1 MITTAFTPPAD
12 ERMAI
17 IVGSTPE
24 NLRIWPNPTRDGDV
38 NVLLEGLA
46 PDEEWAQIDMIDL
59 QGRAITSTKLATPDG
74 RLNVLLT
81 SDVKMPTGTY
91 LLTIRTMHRSWTE
104 RVVFE

>member
-1 MITTAFTPPAD
+1 MITTAFTPPSDQRA
-12 ERMAI
+12 AV
-17 IVGSTPE
+17 IVGSRPE
-24 NLRIWPNPTRDGDV
+24 NLRIWPNPTRDRNV

-59 QGRAITSTKLATPDG
+59 QGCSITSTKLATPDG

-81 SDVKMPTGTY
+81 SDVPMPSGTY
-91 LLTIRTMHRSWTE
+91 LLTIRTVHRSWTE